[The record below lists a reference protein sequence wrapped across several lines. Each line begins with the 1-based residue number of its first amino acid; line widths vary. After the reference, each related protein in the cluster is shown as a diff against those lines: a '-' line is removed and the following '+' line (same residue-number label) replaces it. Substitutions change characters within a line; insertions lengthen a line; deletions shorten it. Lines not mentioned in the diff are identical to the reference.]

1 MFKFCVILV
10 EFEIPLCIWETQIS
24 KVRPT
29 EKKSSGFSRLCHELC
44 PPRIS
49 VDPSFICEC
58 ICYHHGSLLSA
69 KVQTGAIW
77 GLDCAS
83 YFSPRT
89 GCST

>member
-10 EFEIPLCIWETQIS
+10 EIPLCIWETQIS
-24 KVRPT
+24 TVRPT

-58 ICYHHGSLLSA
+58 MCYHHGSLLSA